1 MDKSQRIIYQR
12 LIEVARA
19 KGITNYSE
27 VGELVGL
34 DMSTEVGR
42 IRIAQILDDINRYEA
57 ARKAPLISALV
68 IRQDINIPGSGFF
81 ECARELER
89 YRGDNDLLFWID
101 ELKEVHNYWQSH

>member
-1 MDKSQRIIYQR
+1 MDETQRIVYQR

-27 VGELVGL
+27 VGELVDL

-57 ARKAPLISALV
+57 TRNAPMISALV
-68 IRQDINIPGSGFF
+68 IRKDINMPGSGFF
-81 ECARELER
+81 ECARGLGR
-89 YRGDNDLLFWID
+89 YRGNSDLLFWID